1 VVPMLDAAKIDAGV
15 SRRRF
20 LAGSAALGGLLGLTA
35 CGSDAGSAP
44 AAPEPGWSYTDARG
58 VRVQLPER
66 PQRIVAYVA
75 VAAVLW
81 DYGIR
86 PVGIF
91 GPQRREDGSPDTTVG
106 DIDLASVGSVGDDY
120 ESLDLEALA
129 GLRPDLVVTGMSA
142 DKVMW
147 VIADDA
153 VDRVTQIAPLVALDS
168 YGMPAEVLIAAHE
181 QLARLLG
188 ADTAAPEP
196 MNARARLHQ
205 AAGAV
210 RAAIAAK
217 PNLRVLA
224 TYAAAEGLSIARP
237 SEYPDLLSFRALGLD
252 LVEPEGGDR
261 YWETLS
267 WEQAGRYP
275 ADLILHDTRA
285 HSLQPDQLTTYPTW
299 TTLPA
304 VQAGQVGRWTAEV
317 RLSAQGFAGA
327 LEELATT
334 VAASRDD
341 VI

>member
-1 VVPMLDAAKIDAGV
+1 VRLNLDRRAAEVGLLLATGYRTRTV
-15 SRRRF
+15 RR
-20 LAGSAALGGLLGLTA
+20 LLLTEGLVLAALGGLLGLTA

-66 PQRIVAYVA
+66 PERIVAYVA

-81 DYGIR
+81 DYGVR

-91 GPQRREDGSPDTTVG
+91 GPQRRDDGSPDTT
-106 DIDLASVGSVGDDY
+106 A
-120 ESLDLEALA
+120 
-129 GLRPDLVVTGMSA
+129 
-142 DKVMW
+142 
-147 VIADDA
+147 
-153 VDRVTQIAPLVALDS
+153 
-168 YGMPAEVLIAAHE
+168 
-181 QLARLLG
+181 
-188 ADTAAPEP
+188 
-196 MNARARLHQ
+196 
-205 AAGAV
+205 
-210 RAAIAAK
+210 
-217 PNLRVLA
+217 
-224 TYAAAEGLSIARP
+224 
-237 SEYPDLLSFRALGLD
+237 DLLSFRALGLD

-267 WEQAGRYP
+267 WERAGRYA
-275 ADLILHDTRA
+275 ADFILHDTRA
-285 HSLQPDQLTTYPTW
+285 HSLQPDQLTAYPTW

-327 LEELATT
+327 LEELGTT